1 MFWSIRIE
9 HNSELVT
16 ARNHKKIL
24 NLLYRETMTRH
35 KNVGLPQRFR
45 KGPKTRQGGEFG
57 YKQRSRKYQKRKQKT
72 KGHLIPNV
80 WSGKTR
86 DMAKSSIVRATA
98 KGASAKFRTHF
109 PMTPERRNEF
119 ERISPKE
126 QQKYIKTLKRRYIE
140 LANSKQFKRKRK
152 KRIG

>member
-1 MFWSIRIE
+1 MFSLRIE

-16 ARNHKKIL
+16 KRNHDKIL
-24 NLLYRETMTRH
+24 NLLFRETMTRH

-45 KGPKTRQGGEFG
+45 KGPKTRPGGEFG
-57 YKQRSRKYQKRKQKT
+57 YEKRSIKYQKQKQKT
-72 KGHLIPNV
+72 KGHLTPNV
-80 WSGKTR
+80 YTGKTR
-86 DMAKSSIVRATA
+86 EVSRTSIVRATS
-98 KGASAKFRTHF
+98 KGASLQFKTHF
-109 PMTPERRNEF
+109 PMTTQRRNEF

-140 LANSKQFKRKRK
+140 LANSKQFKRKRR